1 MPGYYNMKQTEE
13 YQTTI
18 PIVDINYD
26 EYDPKNIDVWDVY
39 IPIKDEKQRATD
51 AILDAKNPYLIESEK
66 GQGKTLLI
74 YTICKE
80 NNIALIEE
88 QVGRGTRITDLF
100 GNKEINRDGTLFNL
114 GVFPKAIEVA
124 NHFGHACLYCDEGNT
139 QEPEIQKL
147 WNRICDGR
155 KSTFANGKNYKLN
168 PGSKLSIVWTTNPV
182 TYTGINSMPEDLRS
196 RFIGD
201 IWDYPTNRQIKKVID
216 ISKFIQTNKVV
227 KGEDFVMMEPVSQHC
242 SESVFT
248 EEFEEYLL
256 TFVQDIH
263 ALRMKGDVE
272 YSLSIRDIKQF
283 CEYLQ
288 DQIKANGI
296 PSDQLFNK
304 WKKKLLEKAINQI
317 ILFKFEDPSERELVK
332 IRANDTF
339 GVKL

>member
-1 MPGYYNMKQTEE
+1 MAGYYSMEQIEE
-13 YQTTI
+13 YQKAI
-18 PIVDINYD
+18 PTVAINYD
-26 EYDPKNIDVWDVY
+26 QYDPKNIDVWDTY
-39 IPIKDEKQRATD
+39 IPIDDEKQRA
-51 AILDAKNPYLIESEK
+51 LDAVLSARTPYLIESEK

-100 GNKEINRDGTLFNL
+100 GSKEINRDGTLFNL
-114 GVFPKAIEVA
+114 GIFPKAIEVA

-139 QEPEIQKL
+139 QDPEIQKL

-155 KSTFANGKNYKLN
+155 KSVFVNGKNYKLN
-168 PGSKLSIVWTTNPV
+168 PNCKLSIVWTTNPV
-182 TYTGINSMPEDLRS
+182 TYAGINSMPEDLRS

-201 IWDYPTNRQIKKVID
+201 VWDYPSNQQIKKVID
-216 ISKFIQTNKVV
+216 LSNCIPQNKTLAQGKGFSMIEKIDTDSKKSTGSIINNF
-227 KGEDFVMMEPVSQHC
+227 D
-242 SESVFT
+242 
-248 EEFEEYLL
+248 EYLL
-256 TFVQDIH
+256 TFVQDIQ

-283 CEYLQ
+283 CDHLQ
-288 DQIKANGI
+288 EMIQASGSYK
-296 PSDQLFNK
+296 S
-304 WKKKLLEKAINQI
+304 KLLEKAIKQV
-317 ILFKFEDPSERELVK
+317 ILFKFEDPGERELVK

>member
-1 MPGYYNMKQTEE
+1 MKQVEE
-13 YQTTI
+13 YQKTI
-18 PIVDINYD
+18 PTVAIDFAQ
-26 EYDPKNIDVWDVY
+26 YDPKNIDVWDTY
-39 IPIKDEKQRATD
+39 IPIVDEKQRAED
-51 AILDAKNPYLIESEK
+51 AILSAKTPYLIESEK

-100 GNKEINRDGTLFNL
+100 GSKEINRDGTLFNL
-114 GVFPKAIEVA
+114 GIFPKAIEVA

-139 QEPEIQKL
+139 QDPEVQKL

-155 KSTFANGKNYKLN
+155 KSVFANGKNYKLN
-168 PGSKLSIVWTTNPV
+168 PNCKLSIVWTTNPV
-182 TYTGINSMPEDLRS
+182 TYAGINSMPEDLRS

-201 IWDYPTNRQIKKVID
+201 VWEYPSNEQIKKVID
-216 ISKFIQTNKVV
+216 LSKYIPQTKTLAQGNGFAMIEKTNASSDELIFD
-227 KGEDFVMMEPVSQHC
+227 K
-242 SESVFT
+242 
-248 EEFEEYLL
+248 FEEYLL

-263 ALRMKGDVE
+263 ALRMKGDIE

-283 CEYLQ
+283 YDHLVESIRTSVNY
-288 DQIKANGI
+288 KN
-296 PSDQLFNK
+296 
-304 WKKKLLEKAINQI
+304 KLLEKAIKQVI
-317 ILFKFEDPSERELVK
+317 IFKFEDPGERELVK

>member
-1 MPGYYNMKQTEE
+1 MKQVEE
-13 YQTTI
+13 YQKTI
-18 PIVDINYD
+18 PTVAIDFAQ
-26 EYDPKNIDVWDVY
+26 YDPKNIDVWDTY
-39 IPIKDEKQRATD
+39 IPIVDEKQRAED
-51 AILDAKNPYLIESEK
+51 AILSAKTPYLIESEK

-100 GNKEINRDGTLFNL
+100 GSKEINRDWTLFNL
-114 GVFPKAIEVA
+114 GIFPKAIEVA

-139 QEPEIQKL
+139 QDPEVQKL

-155 KSTFANGKNYKLN
+155 KSVFANGKNYKLN
-168 PGSKLSIVWTTNPV
+168 PNCKLSIVWTTNPV
-182 TYTGINSMPEDLRS
+182 TYAGINSMPEDLRS

-201 IWDYPTNRQIKKVID
+201 VWEYPSNVQIKKVID
-216 ISKFIQTNKVV
+216 LSKYIPQPKTLAQGNGFAMIEKTNASSDELIFDK
-227 KGEDFVMMEPVSQHC
+227 
-242 SESVFT
+242 
-248 EEFEEYLL
+248 FEEYLL

-263 ALRMKGDVE
+263 ALRMKGDIE

-283 CEYLQ
+283 YDHLVESIRTSGNY
-288 DQIKANGI
+288 KN
-296 PSDQLFNK
+296 
-304 WKKKLLEKAINQI
+304 KLLEKAIKQVI
-317 ILFKFEDPSERELVK
+317 IFKFEDPGERELVK

>member
-1 MPGYYNMKQTEE
+1 MAGHYNMKQTEQ

-26 EYDPKNIDVWDVY
+26 EYDPKNIDIWDVY

-139 QEPEIQKL
+139 QDPEIQKL

-168 PGSKLSIVWTTNPV
+168 PGCKLSIVWTTNPV

-201 IWDYPTNRQIKKVID
+201 IWDYPTNQQIKKVVDMSNSIPSIRTIARGEGFAMIEKID
-216 ISKFIQTNKVV
+216 STRSSPISDK
-227 KGEDFVMMEPVSQHC
+227 
-242 SESVFT
+242 
-248 EEFEEYLL
+248 FEEYLL

-263 ALRMKGDVE
+263 SLRMKGDLE

-283 CEYLQ
+283 CEHLQ
-288 DQIKANGI
+288 EMIKTSG
-296 PSDQLFNK
+296 SY
-304 WKKKLLEKAINQI
+304 KKQLLEKAIKQV
-317 ILFKFEDPSERELVK
+317 ILFKFEDPGERELVK

>member
-1 MPGYYNMKQTEE
+1 MPGYYDMKQTEKTL
-13 YQTTI
+13 TTI
-18 PIVDINYD
+18 PIVDINYE
-26 EYDPKNIDVWDVY
+26 EYDPKNIDVWDAY
-39 IPIKDEKQRATD
+39 IPINDEKQRATD

-139 QEPEIQKL
+139 QDPEIQKL

-168 PGSKLSIVWTTNPV
+168 PGCKLSIVWTTNPV

-201 IWDYPTNRQIKKVID
+201 IWDYPTNQQIKKVVDMSNSIPSIRTIARGEGFAMIEKID
-216 ISKFIQTNKVV
+216 STRSSPISDN
-227 KGEDFVMMEPVSQHC
+227 
-242 SESVFT
+242 
-248 EEFEEYLL
+248 FEEYLL

-263 ALRMKGDVE
+263 SLRMKGDLE

-283 CEYLQ
+283 CEHLQ
-288 DQIKANGI
+288 EMIKTSG
-296 PSDQLFNK
+296 SY
-304 WKKKLLEKAINQI
+304 KKQLLEKAIKQV
-317 ILFKFEDPSERELVK
+317 ILFKFEDPGERELVK

>member
-1 MPGYYNMKQTEE
+1 MAGYYSMEQIEE
-13 YQTTI
+13 YQKAI
-18 PIVDINYD
+18 PTVAINYD
-26 EYDPKNIDVWDVY
+26 QYDPKNIDVWDTY
-39 IPIKDEKQRATD
+39 IPIDDEKQRA
-51 AILDAKNPYLIESEK
+51 LDAVLSARTPYLIESEK

-100 GNKEINRDGTLFNL
+100 GSKEINRDGTLFNL
-114 GVFPKAIEVA
+114 GIFPKAIEVA

-139 QEPEIQKL
+139 QDPEIQKL

-155 KSTFANGKNYKLN
+155 KSVFVNGKNYKLN
-168 PGSKLSIVWTTNPV
+168 PNCKLSIVWTTNPV
-182 TYTGINSMPEDLRS
+182 TYAGINSMPEDLRS

-201 IWDYPTNRQIKKVID
+201 VWDYPSNEQIKKVID
-216 ISKFIQTNKVV
+216 LSNCIPQNKTLAQGDGFAMIEKIDTDSKKSTGSIIHN
-227 KGEDFVMMEPVSQHC
+227 
-242 SESVFT
+242 
-248 EEFEEYLL
+248 FEEYLL

-283 CEYLQ
+283 CDHLQ
-288 DQIKANGI
+288 EMIQASGSYK
-296 PSDQLFNK
+296 S
-304 WKKKLLEKAINQI
+304 KLLEKAIKQV
-317 ILFKFEDPSERELVK
+317 ILFKFEDPGERELVK

>member
-1 MPGYYNMKQTEE
+1 
-13 YQTTI
+13 
-18 PIVDINYD
+18 
-26 EYDPKNIDVWDVY
+26 
-39 IPIKDEKQRATD
+39 
-51 AILDAKNPYLIESEK
+51 
-66 GQGKTLLI
+66 LI

-139 QEPEIQKL
+139 QDPEIQKL

-168 PGSKLSIVWTTNPV
+168 PGCKLSIVWTTNPV

-201 IWDYPTNRQIKKVID
+201 IWDYPTNQQIKKVVDMSNSIPSIRTIARGEGFAMIEKID
-216 ISKFIQTNKVV
+216 STRSSPISDK
-227 KGEDFVMMEPVSQHC
+227 
-242 SESVFT
+242 
-248 EEFEEYLL
+248 FEEYLL

-263 ALRMKGDVE
+263 SLRMKGDLE

-283 CEYLQ
+283 CEHLQ
-288 DQIKANGI
+288 EMIKTSG
-296 PSDQLFNK
+296 SY
-304 WKKKLLEKAINQI
+304 KKQLLEKAIKQV
-317 ILFKFEDPSERELVK
+317 ILFKFEDPGERELVK

>member
-1 MPGYYNMKQTEE
+1 MAGYYSMEQIEE
-13 YQTTI
+13 YQKAI
-18 PIVDINYD
+18 PTVAINYD
-26 EYDPKNIDVWDVY
+26 QYDPKNIDVWDTY
-39 IPIKDEKQRATD
+39 IPIDDEKQRA
-51 AILDAKNPYLIESEK
+51 LDAVLSARTPYLIESEK

-100 GNKEINRDGTLFNL
+100 GSKEINRDGTLFNL
-114 GVFPKAIEVA
+114 GIFPKAIEVA

-139 QEPEIQKL
+139 QDPEIQKL

-155 KSTFANGKNYKLN
+155 KSVFVNGKNYKLN
-168 PGSKLSIVWTTNPV
+168 PNCKLSIVWTTNPV
-182 TYTGINSMPEDLRS
+182 TYAGINSMPEDLRS

-201 IWDYPTNRQIKKVID
+201 VWDYPSNEQIKKVID
-216 ISKFIQTNKVV
+216 LSNCIPQNKTLAQGDGFAMIEKIDTGSKKSTGSIIHN
-227 KGEDFVMMEPVSQHC
+227 
-242 SESVFT
+242 
-248 EEFEEYLL
+248 FEEYLL

-283 CEYLQ
+283 CDHLQ
-288 DQIKANGI
+288 EMIQASG
-296 PSDQLFNK
+296 SYTS
-304 WKKKLLEKAINQI
+304 KLLEMAIKQV
-317 ILFKFEDPSERELVK
+317 ILFKFEDPGERELVK

>member
-1 MPGYYNMKQTEE
+1 MAGYYSMEQIEE
-13 YQTTI
+13 YQKAI
-18 PIVDINYD
+18 PTVAINYD
-26 EYDPKNIDVWDVY
+26 QYDPKNIEVWDTY
-39 IPIKDEKQRATD
+39 IPIDDEKQRA
-51 AILDAKNPYLIESEK
+51 LDAVLSARTPYLIESEK

-88 QVGRGTRITDLF
+88 QVGRGTRIRDLF
-100 GNKEINRDGTLFNL
+100 GSKKINRDGTLFNL
-114 GVFPKAIEVA
+114 GIFPKAIEVA

-139 QEPEIQKL
+139 QDPEIQKL

-155 KSTFANGKNYKLN
+155 KSVFVNGKNYKLN
-168 PGSKLSIVWTTNPV
+168 PNCKLSIVWTTNPV
-182 TYTGINSMPEDLRS
+182 TYAGINSMPEDLRS

-201 IWDYPTNRQIKKVID
+201 VWDYPSNQQIKKVID
-216 ISKFIQTNKVV
+216 LSNCIPQNKTLAQGDGFAMIEKIDTDSKKSTGSIINNF
-227 KGEDFVMMEPVSQHC
+227 D
-242 SESVFT
+242 
-248 EEFEEYLL
+248 EYLL

-283 CEYLQ
+283 CDHLQ
-288 DQIKANGI
+288 EMIQASG
-296 PSDQLFNK
+296 SYTS
-304 WKKKLLEKAINQI
+304 KLLEKAINQV
-317 ILFKFEDPSERELVK
+317 ILFKFEDPGERELVK

>member
-1 MPGYYNMKQTEE
+1 MEQIEE
-13 YQTTI
+13 YQKAI
-18 PIVDINYD
+18 PTVAINYD
-26 EYDPKNIDVWDVY
+26 QYDPKNIDVWDTY
-39 IPIKDEKQRATD
+39 IPIDDEKQRA
-51 AILDAKNPYLIESEK
+51 LDAVLSARTPYLIESEK

-100 GNKEINRDGTLFNL
+100 GSKEINRDGTLFNL
-114 GVFPKAIEVA
+114 GIFPKAIEVA

-139 QEPEIQKL
+139 QDPEIQKL

-155 KSTFANGKNYKLN
+155 KSVFVNGKNYKLN
-168 PGSKLSIVWTTNPV
+168 PNCKLSIVWTTNPV
-182 TYTGINSMPEDLRS
+182 TYAGINSMPEDLRS

-201 IWDYPTNRQIKKVID
+201 VWDYPSNEQIKKVID
-216 ISKFIQTNKVV
+216 LSNCIPQNKTLAQGDGFAMIEKIDIDSKKSTGSIIHN
-227 KGEDFVMMEPVSQHC
+227 
-242 SESVFT
+242 
-248 EEFEEYLL
+248 FEEYLL

-283 CEYLQ
+283 CDHLQ
-288 DQIKANGI
+288 EMIQASGSYND
-296 PSDQLFNK
+296 
-304 WKKKLLEKAINQI
+304 KLLEKAIKQV
-317 ILFKFEDPSERELVK
+317 ILFKFEDPGERELVK

>member
-139 QEPEIQKL
+139 QDPEIQKL

-168 PGSKLSIVWTTNPV
+168 PGCKLSIVWTTNPV

-201 IWDYPTNRQIKKVID
+201 IWDYPTNQQIKKVVDMSNSIPSIRTIARGEGFAMIEKID
-216 ISKFIQTNKVV
+216 STCSSPISDN
-227 KGEDFVMMEPVSQHC
+227 
-242 SESVFT
+242 
-248 EEFEEYLL
+248 FEEYLL

-263 ALRMKGDVE
+263 SLRMKGDLE

-283 CEYLQ
+283 CEHLQ
-288 DQIKANGI
+288 EMIKTSG
-296 PSDQLFNK
+296 SY
-304 WKKKLLEKAINQI
+304 KKQLLEKAINQV
-317 ILFKFEDPSERELVK
+317 ILFKFEDPGERELVK

>member
-1 MPGYYNMKQTEE
+1 MAGYYSMEQIEE
-13 YQTTI
+13 YQKAI
-18 PIVDINYD
+18 PTVAINYD
-26 EYDPKNIDVWDVY
+26 QYDPKNIEVWDTY
-39 IPIKDEKQRATD
+39 IPIDDEKQRA
-51 AILDAKNPYLIESEK
+51 LDAVLSARTPYLIESEK

-100 GNKEINRDGTLFNL
+100 GSKEINRDGTLFNL
-114 GVFPKAIEVA
+114 GIFPKAIEVA

-139 QEPEIQKL
+139 QDPEIQKL

-155 KSTFANGKNYKLN
+155 KSVFVNGKNYKLN
-168 PGSKLSIVWTTNPV
+168 PNCKLSIVWTTNPV
-182 TYTGINSMPEDLRS
+182 TYAGINSMPEDLRS

-201 IWDYPTNRQIKKVID
+201 VWDYPSNQQIKKVID
-216 ISKFIQTNKVV
+216 LSNCIPQNKTLAQGKGFSMIEKIDTDSKKSTGSIINNF
-227 KGEDFVMMEPVSQHC
+227 D
-242 SESVFT
+242 
-248 EEFEEYLL
+248 EYLL

-283 CEYLQ
+283 CDHLQ
-288 DQIKANGI
+288 EMIQASGSYK
-296 PSDQLFNK
+296 S
-304 WKKKLLEKAINQI
+304 KLLEKAIKQV
-317 ILFKFEDPSERELVK
+317 ILFKFEDPGERELVK